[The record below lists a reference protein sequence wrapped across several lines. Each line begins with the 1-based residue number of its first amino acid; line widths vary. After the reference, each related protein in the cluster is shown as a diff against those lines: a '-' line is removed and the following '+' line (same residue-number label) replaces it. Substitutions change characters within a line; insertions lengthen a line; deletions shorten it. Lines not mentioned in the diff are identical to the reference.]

1 MDSLLANSAVQDLI
15 STLGGDIVGGT
26 PIGEL
31 TQSVIASVVT
41 DRALQAA
48 VGMAVG
54 AGIGA
59 LFGDNLVG
67 TIVSKVVGSTATALI
82 GVVSGIAKLLNGFTG
97 VLPGAAAATDSGSR
111 SSYLL
116 IV

>member
-1 MDSLLANSAVQDLI
+1 MRSSETTWSAR
-15 STLGGDIVGGT
+15 SC
-26 PIGEL
+26 
-31 TQSVIASVVT
+31 
-41 DRALQAA
+41 
-48 VGMAVG
+48 
-54 AGIGA
+54 
-59 LFGDNLVG
+59 
-67 TIVSKVVGSTATALI
+67 KVVGSTATALI